1 MFTVQT
7 SLPYPRGQRY
17 PSAACKLIFNLV
29 KRLQATPGM
38 TVTCPGGWKLLS
50 GQACAV
56 FLQHRVF
63 EFFLCLYTCACS
75 ALSVCVAPVLT

>member
-56 FLQHRVF
+56 FLQH
-63 EFFLCLYTCACS
+63 LCMLG
-75 ALSVCVAPVLT
+75 SVCVCCTCT